1 MRSIWSALTQA
12 AHRSADGGRNK
23 VILFRSG
30 DSMAQ
35 ATASASDQT
44 SRGAGGLATQTV
56 TLSAATA
63 N

>member
-1 MRSIWSALTQA
+1 
-12 AHRSADGGRNK
+12 
-23 VILFRSG
+23 
-30 DSMAQ
+30 MAQ

-63 N
+63 NSSSGIIEPRMQRAFARSITQSLTPGVPL